1 VRACARDGQ
10 SADREGGKRNDD
22 GARYL
27 HHSKDYPPL
36 DLTVK

>member
-1 VRACARDGQ
+1 VRARARDGQ
-10 SADREGGKRNDD
+10 SANREGRERNDD